1 VKLLILNLSI
11 NNLYG
16 KNYNIEFKKDLTIL
30 YGLNGSGKT
39 TLLNIICNIFEG
51 NIKQVCG
58 YNFDNLELNFIDL
71 DKSKKIII
79 NKIQDNYEIS
89 LDGKKCFINELEE
102 NYKPVIKPRNLVD
115 DLEESSDFFEISK
128 LADHKYKWFS
138 YDKENKEIQTLIT
151 DELKSVNELVYIPLN
166 RKVKGIENS
175 GYSNRLRISSTN
187 KKNIEDSLKI
197 AESYFN
203 SYQNHINRSANII
216 NSQLRREIL
225 YQLST
230 PMDYLDILDS
240 FKEDKNPFGQI
251 ENLLLS
257 SIDENINENVK
268 KLLNLYKNS
277 IDSYEIQNGKINVI
291 DSHGFMIH
299 SITMAQLSK
308 LKKVAESDQYKKRKN
323 YLDKQKKN
331 LNYILE
337 SINNLFKDTDKSIG
351 YIQHNEEHSEKLFF
365 RLINSK
371 EKLDLSLLSS
381 GEKQLVIF
389 FIFSLIEF
397 NRSQPKLLLF
407 DEPEL
412 SLHIEWQSKLLPLIM
427 KNWDKKQIVIATH
440 SPDVIG
446 DFVSNCVEVRGKL
459 Q

>member
-1 VKLLILNLSI
+1 MILNLSI

>member
-1 VKLLILNLSI
+1 LILNLSI